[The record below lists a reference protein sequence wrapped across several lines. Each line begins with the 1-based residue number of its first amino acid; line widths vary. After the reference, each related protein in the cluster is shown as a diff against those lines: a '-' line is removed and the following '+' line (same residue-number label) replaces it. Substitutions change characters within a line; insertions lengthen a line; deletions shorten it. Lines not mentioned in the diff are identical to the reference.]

1 MKKLET
7 GYEFYSLDFRL
18 DPVFDKKLQPGEVF
32 FYSDTYGIKRRTVGK
47 LVKRFGKQVAI
58 DIPQLNIEQGS
69 LMGIVGNNGAG
80 KTTLFR
86 LILDLL
92 KADTGHVL
100 SNDMDVS
107 KNEEWKTYTGSFL
120 DNRFLIDFL
129 MPEEY
134 FYFVGESYKMSK
146 DVVNERLGI
155 FSRFMN
161 NEILGQKKY
170 IRNFS
175 SGNKQKIGIIA
186 AMMIQ
191 PQVLILDEPFNFLDP
206 SSQIEI
212 RDMILK
218 MNKERGTT
226 TLISSHN
233 LNYTTDISSRVVL
246 LERGVIIKNM
256 ENSPEAISELNS
268 YFIEKAVI

>member
-1 MKKLET
+1 MNIQVE
-7 GYEFYSLDFRL
+7 
-18 DPVFDKKLQPGEVF
+18 
-32 FYSDTYGIKRRTVGK
+32 K

-58 DIPQLNIEQGS
+58 DIPGLNIEQSS
-69 LMGIVGNNGAG
+69 LVGIVGNNGAG

-92 KADTGHVL
+92 KADMGHVY
-100 SNDMDVS
+100 SNNVDVS
-107 KNEEWKTYTGSFL
+107 ENEDWKTYTGSFL

-134 FYFVGESYKMSK
+134 FYFVGETYNMTKSMV
-146 DVVNERLGI
+146 DERLST
-155 FSRFMN
+155 FTRFMN
-161 NEILGQKKY
+161 DEILGKKKY
-170 IRNFS
+170 IRSFS
-175 SGNKQKIGIIA
+175 AGNKQKIGIIA

-191 PQVLILDEPFNFLDP
+191 PKVLILDEPFNFLDP

-218 MNKERGTT
+218 MNKENGTT

-233 LNYTTDISSRVVL
+233 LNYTTDISSHVIL
-246 LERGVIIKNM
+246 LEKGVVIKNM
-256 ENSPEAISELNS
+256 VNSPEARQELNS
-268 YFIEKAVI
+268 YFVEKASTN

>member
-1 MKKLET
+1 MDIQIEN
-7 GYEFYSLDFRL
+7 
-18 DPVFDKKLQPGEVF
+18 
-32 FYSDTYGIKRRTVGK
+32 
-47 LVKRFGKQVAI
+47 LVKRFGKNTAI
-58 DIPQLNIEQGS
+58 NIPELKIEQGT
-69 LMGIVGNNGAG
+69 LLGIVGNNGAG

-92 KADTGHVL
+92 KADTGHVQIKGV
-100 SNDMDVS
+100 DVTKS
-107 KNEEWKTYTGSFL
+107 EDWKAYTGSFL

-129 MPEEY
+129 IPEEY
-134 FYFVGESYKMSK
+134 FYFVGETYKMSK
-146 DVVNERLGI
+146 ETVDERLAT

-161 NEILGQKKY
+161 NEILGQNKY

-175 SGNKQKIGIIA
+175 AGNKQKIGIIA

-191 PQVLILDEPFNFLDP
+191 PEILILDEPFNFLDP

-233 LNYTTDISSRVVL
+233 LNYTTDISSHVVL
-246 LERGVIIKNM
+246 LEKGAVIKNM
-256 ENSPEAISELNS
+256 ANSQEVINELNT
-268 YFIEKAVI
+268 YFIEKSKQ